1 MMDRTQNM
9 TDEITP
15 EIFEHLVLLAAL
27 ELEPEEAEYLRRE
40 LNSQLN
46 AIHELES
53 IPLDPDTK
61 ITSHGVP
68 YTQETTPPIR
78 PDEWLPFEA
87 SDEIVDQAPEN
98 EDGYIIVPDIPH
110 TELG

>member
-1 MMDRTQNM
+1 M
-9 TDEITP
+9 TDAITP
-15 EIFEHLVLLAAL
+15 EIFDHLVRLAAL

-40 LNSQLN
+40 LNSQLK

-53 IPLDPDTK
+53 IPLDPETK

-68 YTQETTPPIR
+68 YTQEITPPVR
-78 PDEWLPFEA
+78 ADEWLPFEA
-87 SDEIVDQAPEN
+87 SEEILHQAPEM

-110 TELG
+110 TDLG